1 MTYRG
6 YVRNGQITLDPGE
19 RLPEGAYVSVEV
31 LQAQRPNGTAR
42 DRHELLRM
50 PVEQRRELLKNQAE
64 RLKEHYETDADPA
77 WRGLTANH
85 G

>member
-42 DRHELLRM
+42 DRHELLRTIRNGFIA
-50 PVEQRRELLKNQAE
+50 PYSSA
-64 RLKEHYETDADPA
+64 PA
-77 WRGLTANH
+77 SMI
-85 G
+85 